1 MTQPTPAQSL
11 AALQNHHRPCR
22 THGAKVRDALQHV
35 RQSQNEKTGWRAGSL
50 DIGQMT
56 SRVVTRE

>member
-1 MTQPTPAQSL
+1 MTASQINQAI
-11 AALQNHHRPCR
+11 QNERRPYR
-22 THGAKVRDALQHV
+22 THGAKVRDALLHV

-56 SRVVTRE
+56 SQVVTRE